1 MESNLTVDC
10 DKNVSNKKLLC
21 FNAQKP
27 RAVIAMMAASAW
39 HLGAAAA
46 PLCVFINSKN
56 HAMLTLSD
64 PAALIPLS
72 VALGIGLLVGTERE
86 RHKGS
91 GPHRRSAGIRT
102 FTGAAMLGFAAQS
115 LDAQYLVSAALLALG
130 ALTMSAYQQSRQDD
144 PGLTSE
150 VAILLTCLLG
160 AMSRAS
166 PDLAAIMGIALAA
179 ILAAREEMHRF
190 VHQVITEQE
199 LKDVIVFLAAAM
211 ILLPLSPDLYT
222 GPFQAINPHD
232 LARFVVAVMSI
243 SALGYM
249 AKRTLGMQAGMALT
263 GFAGGFVSSTA
274 TILAMGQVAQRE
286 PQVLHA
292 AAMGAVLSTVSTMV
306 QLGLLM
312 SILLPDLLA
321 HMLLPIGLGCSTAG
335 LYALW
340 LYKAHQ
346 AAFMPSS
353 LDLQGHAFE
362 HKTTL
367 ILSLAVLS
375 ITVMTAALNHWL
387 GEIGVLIASMLA
399 GLVDAHS
406 SVASMSSLVH
416 QGQSSLAQAQL
427 AILLAVS
434 TNTLSKSAV
443 AIGAG
448 GKAFAVLILP
458 GLLLVITAVWLGAW
472 TSQWAFGAIA

>member
-1 MESNLTVDC
+1 
-10 DKNVSNKKLLC
+10 
-21 FNAQKP
+21 
-27 RAVIAMMAASAW
+27 
-39 HLGAAAA
+39 
-46 PLCVFINSKN
+46 
-56 HAMLTLSD
+56 MLTLVD

-115 LDAQYLVSAALLALG
+115 LDAPWLVSAALLALG
-130 ALTMSAYQQSRQDD
+130 ALTMSAYQQSRQHD

-160 AMSRAS
+160 ALSGAS
-166 PDLAAIMGIALAA
+166 PELAAIMGIALAA

-199 LKDVIVFLAAAM
+199 LKDVIIFLAAAM
-211 ILLPLSPDLYT
+211 ILLPLSPDHDT

-249 AKRTLGMQAGMALT
+249 AKRILGMRAGMALT
-263 GFAGGFVSSTA
+263 GFAGGFISSTA
-274 TILAMGQVAQRE
+274 TILAMGQAAQRE
-286 PQVLHA
+286 PHVLHA

-306 QLGLLM
+306 QLGLLLALFLP
-312 SILLPDLLA
+312 SLLP
-321 HMLLPIGLGCSTAG
+321 HMLLPIGLGCCTAG

-340 LYKAHQ
+340 LYKAHEPEC
-346 AAFMPSS
+346 MPPN
-353 LDLQGHAFE
+353 LDLRGHAFE

-387 GEIGVLIASMLA
+387 GEPGVLIASMLA

-416 QGQSSLAQAQL
+416 QGHASLPQAQL

-434 TNTLSKSAV
+434 TNSLSKSAV

-458 GLLLVITAVWLGAW
+458 GLLLVIAAVWLGAW
-472 TSQWAFGAIA
+472 ARLWLASTIGPL

>member
-1 MESNLTVDC
+1 
-10 DKNVSNKKLLC
+10 
-21 FNAQKP
+21 
-27 RAVIAMMAASAW
+27 
-39 HLGAAAA
+39 
-46 PLCVFINSKN
+46 
-56 HAMLTLSD
+56 MLTLTD
-64 PAALIPLS
+64 PSALIPLS

-102 FTGAAMLGFAAQS
+102 FTGASMLGFAAQS
-115 LDAQYLVSAALLALG
+115 LGSPLLVGAALLALG
-130 ALTMSAYQQSRQDD
+130 ALTMSAYQQSRQHD

-160 AMSRAS
+160 ALSQSA
-166 PDLAAIMGIALAA
+166 PELAAIMGIALTAM
-179 ILAAREEMHRF
+179 LAAREDMHRF
-190 VHQVITEQE
+190 VQQVITEQE
-199 LKDVIVFLAAAM
+199 LKDVIVFLAVAM
-211 ILLPLSPDLYT
+211 ILLPLSPDHYT

-249 AKRTLGMQAGMALT
+249 AKRTLGVRAGMALT
-263 GFAGGFVSSTA
+263 GFAGGFISSTA
-274 TILAMGQVAQRE
+274 TILAMGQAAKRE

-292 AAMGAVLSTVSTMV
+292 AAMGAMLSTLSTMV

-312 SILLPDLLA
+312 SILLPGLLPQ
-321 HMLLPIGLGCSTAG
+321 MILPIGLGCITAG

-340 LYKAHQ
+340 LFKAHQ
-346 AAFMPSS
+346 PEGMPPN
-353 LDLQGHAFE
+353 LDLKGHAFE

-375 ITVMTAALNHWL
+375 VTVMTAALNHWL
-387 GEIGVLIASMLA
+387 GEVGVLIASLLA

-416 QGQSSLAQAQL
+416 QGHASLAQAQL

-458 GLLLVITAVWLGAW
+458 GLLLVIAAVWLGAW
-472 TSQWAFGAIA
+472 ASLWTIGAL

>member
-1 MESNLTVDC
+1 
-10 DKNVSNKKLLC
+10 
-21 FNAQKP
+21 
-27 RAVIAMMAASAW
+27 
-39 HLGAAAA
+39 
-46 PLCVFINSKN
+46 
-56 HAMLTLSD
+56 MLTLSD
-64 PAALIPLS
+64 PSALIPLS

-102 FTGAAMLGFAAQS
+102 FTGACMLGFAAQS
-115 LDAQYLVSAALLALG
+115 LGSPLLVGAALLALG
-130 ALTMSAYQQSRQDD
+130 ALTMSAYQQSKQHD

-160 AMSRAS
+160 ALSAS
-166 PDLAAIMGIALAA
+166 SPELAAIMGIALTAM
-179 ILAAREEMHRF
+179 LAAREDMHRF
-190 VHQVITEQE
+190 VQQVITEQE
-199 LKDVIVFLAAAM
+199 LKDVIVFLAVAM
-211 ILLPLSPDLYT
+211 ILLPLSPDHYT

-263 GFAGGFVSSTA
+263 GFAGGFISSTA
-274 TILAMGQVAQRE
+274 TILSMGQAARRE

-292 AAMGAVLSTVSTMV
+292 AAMGAMLSTVSTMV
-306 QLGLLM
+306 QLGLLIAM
-312 SILLPDLLA
+312 LMPGLLA
-321 HMLLPIGLGCSTAG
+321 HMLLPIGLGCGTAG
-335 LYALW
+335 LYVLW
-340 LYKAHQ
+340 LFKAHQ
-346 AAFMPSS
+346 AESAPPN
-353 LDLQGHAFE
+353 LDLKGHAFE

-375 ITVMTAALNHWL
+375 VTVMTAALNHWL
-387 GEIGVLIASMLA
+387 GEVGVLIASMLA

-416 QGQSSLAQAQL
+416 QGHASLTQAQL

-434 TNTLSKSAV
+434 TNTLSKSVV

-448 GKAFAVLILP
+448 GKAFAALILP
-458 GLLLVITAVWLGAW
+458 GLLLVIAAVWLGAW
-472 TSQWAFGAIA
+472 ANLWTIGALGSL

>member
-1 MESNLTVDC
+1 
-10 DKNVSNKKLLC
+10 
-21 FNAQKP
+21 
-27 RAVIAMMAASAW
+27 
-39 HLGAAAA
+39 
-46 PLCVFINSKN
+46 
-56 HAMLTLSD
+56 MLTLTD
-64 PAALIPLS
+64 PSALIPLS

-102 FTGAAMLGFAAQS
+102 FTGASMLGFAAQS
-115 LDAQYLVSAALLALG
+115 LGSPLLVGAALLALG
-130 ALTMSAYQQSRQDD
+130 ALTMSAYQQSRQHD

-160 AMSRAS
+160 ALSQSA
-166 PDLAAIMGIALAA
+166 PELAAIMGIALTAM
-179 ILAAREEMHRF
+179 LAAREDMHRF
-190 VHQVITEQE
+190 VQQVITEQE
-199 LKDVIVFLAAAM
+199 LKDVIVFLAVAM
-211 ILLPLSPDLYT
+211 ILLPLSPDHYT

-249 AKRTLGMQAGMALT
+249 AKRTLGMRAGMALT
-263 GFAGGFVSSTA
+263 GFAGGFISSTA
-274 TILAMGQVAQRE
+274 TILAMGQAARRE

-292 AAMGAVLSTVSTMV
+292 AAMGAMLSTVSTMV

-312 SILLPDLLA
+312 SILLPDLLP
-321 HMLLPIGLGCSTAG
+321 HMILPIGLGCSTAG
-335 LYALW
+335 LYPLW
-340 LYKAHQ
+340 LFKAHQ
-346 AAFMPSS
+346 PECMPPN
-353 LDLQGHAFE
+353 LDLKGHAFE

-375 ITVMTAALNHWL
+375 VTVMTAALNHWL
-387 GEIGVLIASMLA
+387 GEVGVLIASLLA

-458 GLLLVITAVWLGAW
+458 GLLLVIATVWLGAW
-472 TSQWAFGAIA
+472 ASLWTVGAL

>member
-1 MESNLTVDC
+1 
-10 DKNVSNKKLLC
+10 
-21 FNAQKP
+21 
-27 RAVIAMMAASAW
+27 
-39 HLGAAAA
+39 
-46 PLCVFINSKN
+46 
-56 HAMLTLSD
+56 MLTLTD
-64 PAALIPLS
+64 PSALIPLS

-102 FTGAAMLGFAAQS
+102 FTGASMLGFAAQS
-115 LDAQYLVSAALLALG
+115 LGSPLLVGAALLALG
-130 ALTMSAYQQSRQDD
+130 ALTMSAYQQSRQHD

-160 AMSRAS
+160 ALSQSA
-166 PDLAAIMGIALAA
+166 PELAAIMGIALTAM
-179 ILAAREEMHRF
+179 LAAREDMHRF
-190 VHQVITEQE
+190 VQQVITEQE

-211 ILLPLSPDLYT
+211 ILLPLSPDHYT

-249 AKRTLGMQAGMALT
+249 AKRTLGMRAGMALT
-263 GFAGGFVSSTA
+263 GFAGGFISSTA
-274 TILAMGQVAQRE
+274 TILAMGQAARRE

-292 AAMGAVLSTVSTMV
+292 AAMGAMLSTVSTMV

-312 SILLPDLLA
+312 SILLPG
-321 HMLLPIGLGCSTAG
+321 LLPHMILPISLGCSTAG

-340 LYKAHQ
+340 LFKAHQ
-346 AAFMPSS
+346 PEGTPPN
-353 LDLQGHAFE
+353 LDLKGHAFE

-375 ITVMTAALNHWL
+375 VTVMTAALNHWL
-387 GEIGVLIASMLA
+387 GEVGVLIASLLA

-458 GLLLVITAVWLGAW
+458 GLLLVIAAVWLGAW
-472 TSQWAFGAIA
+472 ASLWTVGAL

>member
-1 MESNLTVDC
+1 
-10 DKNVSNKKLLC
+10 
-21 FNAQKP
+21 
-27 RAVIAMMAASAW
+27 
-39 HLGAAAA
+39 
-46 PLCVFINSKN
+46 
-56 HAMLTLSD
+56 MLTLTD
-64 PAALIPLS
+64 PSALIPLS

-102 FTGAAMLGFAAQS
+102 FTGASMLGFAAQS
-115 LDAQYLVSAALLALG
+115 LGSPLLVGAALLALG
-130 ALTMSAYQQSRQDD
+130 ALTMSAYQQSRQHD

-160 AMSRAS
+160 ALSQSA
-166 PDLAAIMGIALAA
+166 PELAAIMGIALTAM
-179 ILAAREEMHRF
+179 LAAREDMHRF
-190 VHQVITEQE
+190 VQQVITEQE

-211 ILLPLSPDLYT
+211 ILLPLSPDHYT

-249 AKRTLGMQAGMALT
+249 AKRTLGMRAGMALT
-263 GFAGGFVSSTA
+263 GFAGGFISSTA
-274 TILAMGQVAQRE
+274 TILAMGQAAKRE
-286 PQVLHA
+286 PQLLHA
-292 AAMGAVLSTVSTMV
+292 AAMGAMLSTVSTMV

-312 SILLPDLLA
+312 SILLPDLLP
-321 HMLLPIGLGCSTAG
+321 HMILPIGLGCSTAG

-340 LYKAHQ
+340 LFKAHQ
-346 AAFMPSS
+346 PEYMPPN
-353 LDLQGHAFE
+353 LDLKGHAFE

-375 ITVMTAALNHWL
+375 VTVMTAAFNHWL
-387 GEIGVLIASMLA
+387 GELGVLIASLLA

-458 GLLLVITAVWLGAW
+458 GLLLVIAAVWLGAW
-472 TSQWAFGAIA
+472 ASLWTVGTL

>member
-1 MESNLTVDC
+1 
-10 DKNVSNKKLLC
+10 
-21 FNAQKP
+21 
-27 RAVIAMMAASAW
+27 
-39 HLGAAAA
+39 
-46 PLCVFINSKN
+46 
-56 HAMLTLSD
+56 MLTLSE
-64 PAALIPLS
+64 PAALVPLS
-72 VALGIGLLVGTERE
+72 VALGIGLLVGAERE

-102 FTGAAMLGFAAQS
+102 FTSAAMLGFAAQS
-115 LDAQYLVSAALLALG
+115 LATPWLVSAALLALA
-130 ALTMSAYQQSRQDD
+130 ALTMSAYQQSRQHD

-160 AMSRAS
+160 ALSRAS
-166 PDLAAIMGIALAA
+166 PELAAIMGITLAA

-190 VHQVITEQE
+190 VQQVITEQE

-211 ILLPLSPDLYT
+211 ILLPLSPDHYT

-232 LARFVVAVMSI
+232 VARFVVAVMSI
-243 SALGYM
+243 SALAYM
-249 AKRTLGMQAGMALT
+249 AKRTLGMRAGMALT
-263 GFAGGFVSSTA
+263 GFAGGFISSTA
-274 TILAMGQVAQRE
+274 TILAMGQAARRE
-286 PQVLHA
+286 QQMLHA

-306 QLGLLM
+306 QLGLLVSM
-312 SILLPDLLA
+312 LLPGLLA
-321 HMLLPIGLGCSTAG
+321 HMLLPIGLGCGAAG

-340 LYKAHQ
+340 IFAAHRP
-346 AAFMPSS
+346 AFTPPT
-353 LDLQGHAFE
+353 LDLKGHAFE

-375 ITVMTAALNHWL
+375 VTVMTAALNHWL
-387 GEIGVLIASMLA
+387 GELGVFIASLLA

-406 SVASMSSLVH
+406 SVASMSSLVN

-448 GKAFAVLILP
+448 GKAFAVLIMP
-458 GLLLVITAVWLGAW
+458 GLLLVITAVWLGVWASLW
-472 TSQWAFGAIA
+472 TAGPIGSL

>member
-1 MESNLTVDC
+1 
-10 DKNVSNKKLLC
+10 
-21 FNAQKP
+21 
-27 RAVIAMMAASAW
+27 
-39 HLGAAAA
+39 
-46 PLCVFINSKN
+46 
-56 HAMLTLSD
+56 MLTLSD
-64 PAALIPLS
+64 PTALIPLS

-86 RHKGS
+86 RHKGN
-91 GPHRRSAGIRT
+91 GPQRRSAGIRT

-115 LDAQYLVSAALLALG
+115 LSTPWLVSTALLALG
-130 ALTMSAYQQSRQDD
+130 ALSMSAYQQSRRND

-160 AMSRAS
+160 ALSRPS
-166 PDLAAIMGIALAA
+166 PELAATMGIALAA

-199 LKDVIVFLAAAM
+199 LKDVIVFLAAAL

-222 GPFQAINPHD
+222 GPFLAINPHD

-249 AKRTLGMQAGMALT
+249 AKRTLGVQAGMALT
-263 GFAGGFVSSTA
+263 GFAGGFISSTA
-274 TILAMGQVAQRE
+274 TILAMGQASKRE

-292 AAMGAVLSTVSTMV
+292 AAMGAVLSTISTMV
-306 QLGLLM
+306 QLGFLI
-312 SILLPDLLA
+312 SILIPGILA
-321 HMLLPIGLGCSTAG
+321 GMLLPIGSGCCTAG
-335 LYALW
+335 LYAVW
-340 LYKAHQ
+340 LHKAHPAQ
-346 AAFMPSS
+346 LSPPNW
-353 LDLQGHAFE
+353 DLKGHAFE

-367 ILSLAVLS
+367 MLSLAVLS
-375 ITVMTAALNHWL
+375 ITIMTAALNHWMGKL
-387 GEIGVLIASMLA
+387 GVLIASMLA

-406 SVASMSSLVH
+406 SVASMSSLLNK
-416 QGQSSLAQAQL
+416 GQSLPAQAQL

-434 TNTLSKSAV
+434 TNTLSKAAV

-448 GKAFAVLILP
+448 GKAFALLILP

-472 TSQWAFGAIA
+472 ASPWTIGFIGTP

>member
-1 MESNLTVDC
+1 
-10 DKNVSNKKLLC
+10 
-21 FNAQKP
+21 
-27 RAVIAMMAASAW
+27 
-39 HLGAAAA
+39 
-46 PLCVFINSKN
+46 
-56 HAMLTLSD
+56 MLTLSD
-64 PAALIPLS
+64 PAAVIPLS
-72 VALGIGLLVGTERE
+72 VALGIGFLVGAERE

-115 LDAQYLVSAALLALG
+115 LDTPWLVSAALLALG
-130 ALTMSAYQQSRQDD
+130 GLTMSAYQQSRRHD

-160 AMSRAS
+160 ALSRAS
-166 PDLAAIMGIALAA
+166 PELAAIMGITLAA

-190 VHQVITEQE
+190 VQQVITEQE

-222 GPFQAINPHD
+222 GPFQAINLHD

-243 SALGYM
+243 SALAYM
-249 AKRTLGMQAGMALT
+249 AKRTLGMRAGMALT
-263 GFAGGFVSSTA
+263 GFAGGFISSTA
-274 TILAMGQVAQRE
+274 TILAMGQAAKRE
-286 PQVLHA
+286 PQMLHA

-306 QLGLLM
+306 QLGLLVSM
-312 SILLPDLLA
+312 LLPGLLA
-321 HMLLPIGLGCSTAG
+321 HMVLPIGLGCSAAG

-340 LYKAHQ
+340 IFAAHRPT
-346 AAFMPSS
+346 FTPPN
-353 LDLQGHAFE
+353 LDLKGHAFE

-375 ITVMTAALNHWL
+375 VTVMTAALNHWM
-387 GEIGVLIASMLA
+387 GELGVLIASMLA

-416 QGQSSLAQAQL
+416 KGQSSLTQAQL

-443 AIGAG
+443 AIGTG
-448 GKAFAVLILP
+448 GKAFAALILP
-458 GLLLVITAVWLGAW
+458 GLLLVIAAVWLGAW
-472 TSQWAFGAIA
+472 ASLWIAGPIGSL

>member
-1 MESNLTVDC
+1 
-10 DKNVSNKKLLC
+10 
-21 FNAQKP
+21 
-27 RAVIAMMAASAW
+27 
-39 HLGAAAA
+39 LGQQW
-46 PLCVFINSKN
+46 VT
-56 HAMLTLSD
+56 MLTLSD
-64 PAALIPLS
+64 PSALIPLS

-102 FTGAAMLGFAAQS
+102 FTGASMLGFAAQS
-115 LDAQYLVSAALLALG
+115 LGSPLLVGAALLALG
-130 ALTMSAYQQSRQDD
+130 ALTMSAYQQSRQHD

-160 AMSRAS
+160 ALSQSA
-166 PDLAAIMGIALAA
+166 PELAAIMGIALTAM
-179 ILAAREEMHRF
+179 LAAREDMHRF
-190 VHQVITEQE
+190 VQQVITEQE

-211 ILLPLSPDLYT
+211 ILLPLSPDHYT

-249 AKRTLGMQAGMALT
+249 AKRTLGMRAGMALT
-263 GFAGGFVSSTA
+263 GFAGGFISSTA
-274 TILAMGQVAQRE
+274 TILAMGQAARRE

-292 AAMGAVLSTVSTMV
+292 AAMGAMLSTVSTMV

-312 SILLPDLLA
+312 SILLPGLLP
-321 HMLLPIGLGCSTAG
+321 HMILPIGLGCSTAG

-340 LYKAHQ
+340 LFKAHQ
-346 AAFMPSS
+346 PECTPPN
-353 LDLQGHAFE
+353 LDLKGHAFE

-375 ITVMTAALNHWL
+375 VTVMTAALNHWL
-387 GEIGVLIASMLA
+387 GEVGVLIASLLA

-416 QGQSSLAQAQL
+416 QGHASLTQAQL

-458 GLLLVITAVWLGAW
+458 GLLLVIAAVWLGAW
-472 TSQWAFGAIA
+472 ASLWTVGAL

>member
-1 MESNLTVDC
+1 
-10 DKNVSNKKLLC
+10 
-21 FNAQKP
+21 
-27 RAVIAMMAASAW
+27 
-39 HLGAAAA
+39 
-46 PLCVFINSKN
+46 
-56 HAMLTLSD
+56 MLTLTD
-64 PAALIPLS
+64 PSALIPLS

-102 FTGAAMLGFAAQS
+102 FTGASMLGFAAQS
-115 LDAQYLVSAALLALG
+115 LGSPLLVGAALLALG
-130 ALTMSAYQQSRQDD
+130 ALTMSAYQQSRQHD

-160 AMSRAS
+160 ALSQSA
-166 PDLAAIMGIALAA
+166 PELAAIMGIALTAM
-179 ILAAREEMHRF
+179 LAAREDMHRF
-190 VHQVITEQE
+190 VQQVITEQE

-211 ILLPLSPDLYT
+211 ILLPLSPDHYT

-249 AKRTLGMQAGMALT
+249 AKRTLGMRAGMALT
-263 GFAGGFVSSTA
+263 GFAGGFISSTA
-274 TILAMGQVAQRE
+274 TILAMGQAAKRE
-286 PQVLHA
+286 PQLLHA
-292 AAMGAVLSTVSTMV
+292 AAMGAMLSTVSTMV

-312 SILLPDLLA
+312 SILLPGLLP
-321 HMLLPIGLGCSTAG
+321 HMILPIGLGCSTAG

-340 LYKAHQ
+340 LFKAHQ
-346 AAFMPSS
+346 PECMPPN
-353 LDLQGHAFE
+353 LDLKGHAFE

-375 ITVMTAALNHWL
+375 VTVMTAAFNHWL
-387 GEIGVLIASMLA
+387 GELGVLIASLLA

-458 GLLLVITAVWLGAW
+458 GLLLVIAAVWLGAW
-472 TSQWAFGAIA
+472 ASLWTVGTL

>member
-1 MESNLTVDC
+1 MGQQWVT
-10 DKNVSNKKLLC
+10 
-21 FNAQKP
+21 
-27 RAVIAMMAASAW
+27 
-39 HLGAAAA
+39 
-46 PLCVFINSKN
+46 
-56 HAMLTLSD
+56 MLTLTD
-64 PAALIPLS
+64 PSALIPLS

-102 FTGAAMLGFAAQS
+102 FTGASMLGFAAQS
-115 LDAQYLVSAALLALG
+115 LGSPLLVGAALLALG
-130 ALTMSAYQQSRQDD
+130 ALTMSAYQQSRQHD

-160 AMSRAS
+160 ALSQSA
-166 PDLAAIMGIALAA
+166 PELAAIMGITLTAM
-179 ILAAREEMHRF
+179 LAAREDMHRF
-190 VHQVITEQE
+190 VQQVITEQE

-211 ILLPLSPDLYT
+211 ILLPLSPDHYT

-249 AKRTLGMQAGMALT
+249 AKRTLGMRAGMALT
-263 GFAGGFVSSTA
+263 GFAGGFISSTA
-274 TILAMGQVAQRE
+274 TILAMGQTAKRE

-292 AAMGAVLSTVSTMV
+292 AAMGAMLSTVSTMV

-312 SILLPDLLA
+312 SILLPGLLP
-321 HMLLPIGLGCSTAG
+321 HMILPIGLGCSTAG

-340 LYKAHQ
+340 LFKAHQ
-346 AAFMPSS
+346 PEGMPPN
-353 LDLQGHAFE
+353 LDLKGHAFE

-375 ITVMTAALNHWL
+375 VTVMTAALNHWL
-387 GEIGVLIASMLA
+387 GEVGVLIASLLA

-458 GLLLVITAVWLGAW
+458 GLLLVIATVWLGAW
-472 TSQWAFGAIA
+472 ASLWTVGAV